1 MTHWVGEEKWV
12 EIIGVEWGAG
22 GGVLEKDGAV
32 VDGNESGT
40 VKTVSVPL
48 TLINLFISIP
58 FI

>member
-1 MTHWVGEEKWV
+1 MTYWVGEEKWV

-40 VKTVSVPL
+40 VKTVSVP
-48 TLINLFISIP
+48 
-58 FI
+58 